1 MAVFVAWMKKT
12 SYQKRETHAKG
23 KSHNTEQ
30 KEREVNEKKS
40 STHHRITNQS
50 NHWSLEAQNMNK

>member
-30 KEREVNEKKS
+30 KEREVNEKKVQHIIVS
-40 STHHRITNQS
+40 QISQIIGALKHRT
-50 NHWSLEAQNMNK
+50 